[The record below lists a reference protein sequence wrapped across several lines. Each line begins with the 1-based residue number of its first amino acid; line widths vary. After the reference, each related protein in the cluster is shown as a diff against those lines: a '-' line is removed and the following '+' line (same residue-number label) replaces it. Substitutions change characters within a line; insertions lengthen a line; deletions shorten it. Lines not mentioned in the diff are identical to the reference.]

1 MPPARKKTEPALTPP
16 AARSGGAGTATIG
29 DGPGLSEP
37 LPITDEQLRAMVEG
51 TGSAASAAPTLSPPG
66 TEGSTADAAAGGITG
81 TWRSGMTVTAL
92 WSINEARN
100 AWMHVPGLGWRK
112 LYNGRDGAF
121 MALVALASQARQ
133 TGRQIV
139 FREEADGMVY
149 EIYLW

>member
-1 MPPARKKTEPALTPP
+1 MPPARKKSEPALTPP
-16 AARSGGAGTATIG
+16 TRSAGGSTATMG
-29 DGPGLSEP
+29 DGIGLSEP
-37 LPITDEQLRAMVEG
+37 LPITTEQLRAMVEG
-51 TGSAASAAPTLSPPG
+51 TGTAVTAGPTLTPPG
-66 TEGSTADAAAGGITG
+66 TEGATTDAAAGGVTG
-81 TWRSGMTVTAL
+81 TWRSGMTVTAM

-100 AWMHVPGLGWRK
+100 AWMYVSGLGWRK

-121 MALVALASQARQ
+121 MALVALAGQARQ